1 MPDHARD
8 VPADVPHDPAPTP
21 GGRAP
26 VPGLAVALLVVAAV
40 LGVGAVVATV
50 GPGGGPAGSSAG
62 STGPGADAPSAT
74 TPAVVDLGGV
84 APDDYAR
91 DLLAAT
97 AAEREAAGLP
107 AWGGATCAA
116 DAAAARAADLV
127 GQDLEHA
134 PLDDVLAAC
143 APRSVAAENLSRAAV
158 APADVATAWM
168 GSPGHRANVVDPGLE
183 DAVTACVRD
192 GEQMLCTLVLV
203 GP

>member
-1 MPDHARD
+1 MPDDARD
-8 VPADVPHDPAPTP
+8 VPADVPHAPAPAP
-21 GGRAP
+21 GRRAP
-26 VPGLAVALLVVAAV
+26 VPGAAVALLAVAAV
-40 LGVGAVVATV
+40 LGVGAVVATL
-50 GPGGGPAGSSAG
+50 GPGGGAGAPG
-62 STGPGADAPSAT
+62 TGPDAPTAT
-74 TPAVVDLGGV
+74 SPAVVDLSRV

-97 AAEREAAGLP
+97 TAEREAAGLP
-107 AWGGATCAA
+107 AWGEATCAA

-158 APADVATAWM
+158 DPADVATAWM